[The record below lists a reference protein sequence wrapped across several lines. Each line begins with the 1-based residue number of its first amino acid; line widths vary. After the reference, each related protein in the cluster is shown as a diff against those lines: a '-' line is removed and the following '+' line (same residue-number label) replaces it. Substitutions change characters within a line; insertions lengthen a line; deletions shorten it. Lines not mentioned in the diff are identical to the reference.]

1 MYPHSSGYPWD
12 NVELRKECE
21 SNPQKRFILI
31 PKEEL
36 DKAEI
41 SQKELKLLK
50 HYESAYEE
58 VEAYWLSYAK
68 NLWSL
73 IQKKPRSE
81 HKEILREIY
90 LVEDFVKMMQDK
102 KTI

>member
-1 MYPHSSGYPWD
+1 MYPHSNGYPWD
-12 NVELRKECE
+12 NIALREECE
-21 SNPQKRFILI
+21 SKHLEGFKYM

-36 DKAEI
+36 DKVEI
-41 SQKELKLLK
+41 SKKELRLLK

-58 VEAYWLSYAK
+58 VEAYWLSYVK

-102 KTI
+102 KVI